1 MVAGLRDTA
10 DTGGGGGA
18 RRGSGTGHLDMDTV
32 DTLDSCSKTLIF
44 CNTTQSHTAA
54 GKEVDMS
61 KATLAAGC
69 KSYYWVSAA
78 IAQSSNCGSF
88 ETSPPVTITTITTIT
103 SLSSII
109 KYFVLA

>member
-1 MVAGLRDTA
+1 MM
-10 DTGGGGGA
+10 GG
-18 RRGSGTGHLDMDTV
+18 RGFRVEELKSRTFVFQFLALVSTV
-32 DTLDSCSKTLIF
+32 DTVDSCSKTLIF

-88 ETSPPVTITTITTIT
+88 ETSPPVTIT
-103 SLSSII
+103 SLSTII
-109 KYFVLA
+109 SS